1 MSEPAHGPS
10 AQRLA
15 EARYLLLTTF
25 RKDGT
30 PVPTPVWAAGLDD
43 GRLGVW
49 TVAKSGKVTRIRR
62 SGAVEVAECDRRG
75 KPLGPAVPG
84 TAELLDAEGV
94 RRVRRAVARKYGL
107 VGRLVVGSS
116 RLFRGDRGSTGL
128 AVAVGGP

>member
-1 MSEPAHGPS
+1 MSEPVGEPS

-15 EARYLLLTTF
+15 DAQYVLLTTF

-49 TVAKSGKVTRIRR
+49 TVTDSGKVKRIRR

-75 KPLGPAVPG
+75 RPLGPAVPA
-84 TAELLDAEGV
+84 TAELLDAEGT

-107 VGRLVVGSS
+107 VGRIAVGSS

-128 AVAVGGP
+128 AVAVGRS

>member
-1 MSEPAHGPS
+1 MSEPVGEPS

-15 EARYLLLTTF
+15 EAQYLLLTTF

-49 TVAKSGKVTRIRR
+49 TVTDSGKVKRIRR
-62 SGAVEVAECDRRG
+62 SGTVELAECDRRG

-84 TAELLDAEGV
+84 TAELLDAEGT
-94 RRVRRAVARKYGL
+94 RGVRRAVARKYGL
-107 VGRLVVGSS
+107 VGRIAVGAS
-116 RLFRGDRGSTGL
+116 RLFRGARGSTGL
-128 AVAVGGP
+128 AVAVGGS